1 MKLKKN
7 QFDSKVAKYWDELI
21 NWNRR
26 FRSEKKF
33 LSKILKKHSCRTVL
47 DVATGTGFDSIL
59 LSRQGFN
66 VTSIDSSNNMLREA
80 KKNFKIYKIKPKLK
94 LLDWKNLYK
103 INKKFD
109 AIICLGNSLACEL
122 NNSSRFEAIKNFNL
136 VLKKNGIVIIDH
148 RNYEEYKKKII
159 KKKNFYYLNSKVK
172 IVSRIINHINEKITV
187 FTYTFDSK
195 KNFFLKMFP
204 IQLNYIFKIF
214 KENNFQL
221 IKTLKDR
228 KIYCKNPSFYLHVFR
243 KK

>member
-26 FRSEKKF
+26 FRSEKNF

-80 KKNFKIYKIKPKLK
+80 EKNFKIYKIKPKLK

-148 RNYEEYKKKII
+148 RNYEEYQKTII

-172 IVSRIINHINEKITV
+172 IVSRIINHINEKITL
-187 FTYTFDSK
+187 FTYTLDSK